1 MNETRDLIIGIDLR
15 NDSSQLCYYDRN
27 ADEPRSLPVKVGSSQ
42 YEVPTCLCR
51 RVEQKDYCIGIEA
64 EYFAREK
71 GGFLIEDLC
80 GISQSRNTV
89 QVAGEE
95 KQPWEILAYF
105 LEGML
110 KLTGVAEVNR
120 NIRCLTVAMESLD
133 DIQVENLQKAG
144 KLLEIPEN
152 SFIIMDHE
160 ESFYYYIMGQKAE
173 TWNRSVGW
181 YNFDNNHVTFR
192 KMVMSSGAKP
202 VMVKLEDPIE
212 TDLNDTDDEQRD
224 ADFYTFAKNTLGNE
238 LYSSI
243 QIDGTG
249 FDQEWAQKSVKLLC
263 YQKRKVFYGNNL
275 FAKGA
280 CIAGKDRLEDK
291 KLKGYRYLSDS
302 LVTADVG
309 MDMRVMG
316 SPAYYP
322 LIESGSNWYECSA
335 SCELIL
341 DDTSE
346 LVFVVSIPEETEK
359 KRVAMALEGLPKRPN
374 RTSRLSLTLKYVSPR
389 DCEITVE
396 DLGFGEMYPSS
407 GKIWRELVRW
417 DEQEERKQA

>member
-95 KQPWEILAYF
+95 MQPWEILAYF

-144 KLLEIPEN
+144 KLLEIPES
-152 SFIIMDHE
+152 SFIIMD
-160 ESFYYYIMGQKAE
+160 Q
-173 TWNRSVGW
+173 
-181 YNFDNNHVTFR
+181 
-192 KMVMSSGAKP
+192 
-202 VMVKLEDPIE
+202 
-212 TDLNDTDDEQRD
+212 
-224 ADFYTFAKNTLGNE
+224 
-238 LYSSI
+238 
-243 QIDGTG
+243 
-249 FDQEWAQKSVKLLC
+249 
-263 YQKRKVFYGNNL
+263 
-275 FAKGA
+275 
-280 CIAGKDRLEDK
+280 
-291 KLKGYRYLSDS
+291 
-302 LVTADVG
+302 
-309 MDMRVMG
+309 
-316 SPAYYP
+316 
-322 LIESGSNWYECSA
+322 
-335 SCELIL
+335 
-341 DDTSE
+341 
-346 LVFVVSIPEETEK
+346 
-359 KRVAMALEGLPKRPN
+359 
-374 RTSRLSLTLKYVSPR
+374 
-389 DCEITVE
+389 
-396 DLGFGEMYPSS
+396 
-407 GKIWRELVRW
+407 
-417 DEQEERKQA
+417 

>member
-15 NDSSQLCYYDRN
+15 NEYSQLCYYDRK
-27 ADEPRSLPVKVGSSQ
+27 AEEPRSLPVKVGSSQ

-71 GGFLIEDLC
+71 GGFLVEDLC
-80 GISQSRNTV
+80 GISRSRKTV

-110 KLTGVAEVNR
+110 KLTGVADINR
-120 NIRCLTVAMESLD
+120 NIRCLTVTMESLD

-144 KLLEIPEN
+144 ELLEIPRS

-160 ESFYYYIMGQKAE
+160 ESFYYYIMAQKAE

-181 YNFDNNHVTFR
+181 YNFDKNHVTFR
-192 KMVMSSGAKP
+192 KLVMNSGAKP
-202 VMVKLEDPIE
+202 VLVKLEEAVE

-224 ADFYTFAKNTLGNE
+224 ADFYTFIKNTLGSE

-243 QIDGTG
+243 QIDGSG

-275 FAKGA
+275 FAGMPVRPVA
-280 CIAGKDRLEDK
+280 ERFITH
-291 KLKGYRYLSDS
+291 KLKITAIWEILSLRQMS
-302 LVTADVG
+302 EWICC
-309 MDMRVMG
+309 VMG
-316 SPAYYP
+316 AQASYP
-322 LIESGSNWYECSA
+322 LIEAGRNWYECSA
-335 SCELIL
+335 ECELIL
-341 DDTSE
+341 DGTEE
-346 LVFVVSIPEETEK
+346 LVFNATAMGETEK
-359 KRVAMALEGLPKRPN
+359 RRIGMRLPGLPKRPN
-374 RTSRLSLTLKYVSPR
+374 KTTRLHVKLQYISQKE
-389 DCEITVE
+389 CEITVT
-396 DLGFGEMYPSS
+396 DLGFGEMFPSS
-407 GKIWRELVRW
+407 GKVWTEITKW
-417 DEQEERKQA
+417 

>member
-15 NDSSQLCYYDRN
+15 NEYSQLCYYDRK
-27 ADEPRSLPVKVGSSQ
+27 AEEPRSLPVKVGSSQ
-42 YEVPTCLCR
+42 YEVPTRLCR

-71 GGFLIEDLC
+71 GGFLVEDLC
-80 GISQSRNTV
+80 GISRSRKTV

-110 KLTGVAEVNR
+110 KLTGVADINR
-120 NIRCLTVAMESLD
+120 NIRCLTVTMESLD

-144 KLLEIPEN
+144 ELLEIPRS

-160 ESFYYYIMGQKAE
+160 ESFYYYIMAQKAE

-181 YNFDNNHVTFR
+181 YNFDKNHVTFR
-192 KMVMSSGAKP
+192 KLVMNSGAKP
-202 VMVKLEDPIE
+202 VLVKLEEAVE

-224 ADFYTFAKNTLGNE
+224 ADFYTFIKNTLGSE

-243 QIDGTG
+243 QIDGSG

-275 FAKGA
+275 FARGA
-280 CIAGKDRLEDK
+280 CAAGAERVITH
-291 KLKGYRYLSDS
+291 KLKDYRYLGNS
-302 LVTADVG
+302 LVMTDVG

-316 SPAYYP
+316 AQASYP
-322 LIESGSNWYECSA
+322 LIEAGRNWYECSA
-335 SCELIL
+335 ECELIL
-341 DDTSE
+341 DGTEE
-346 LVFVVSIPEETEK
+346 LVFNATAMGETEK
-359 KRVAMALEGLPKRPN
+359 RRIGMRLPGLPKRPN
-374 RTSRLSLTLKYVSPR
+374 KTTRLNVKLQYISQKE
-389 DCEITVE
+389 CEITVT
-396 DLGFGEMYPSS
+396 DLGFGEMFLSS
-407 GKIWRELVRW
+407 GKVWTEITKW
-417 DEQEERKQA
+417 